1 MKGEMDGTSR
11 AHASSGAAEN
21 DGGEELDPLVLLP
34 RLARLGT
41 ALNRGGLV
49 EHAMEQAGSGLDRP
63 AMNVLVQL
71 RMADGPLRVGE
82 IAHRMQVAGPH
93 VTRQVNELERRRLV
107 RRVVDP
113 GDQRARLIEAS
124 PAGSASADRY
134 LKAIFGS
141 FNQAL
146 AGWSPEDRRA
156 LGRLLG
162 RFTDDLVAHLAA
174 LDAQDCAGPGGN

>member
-1 MKGEMDGTSR
+1 MDGTSR
-11 AHASSGAAEN
+11 ARASSDAAEN
-21 DGGEELDPLVLLP
+21 GGGEELDLMVLLP
-34 RLARLGT
+34 RLAQLGT
-41 ALNRGGLV
+41 AINRGDLV
-49 EHAMEQAGSGLDRP
+49 ERAMEQSGSGLDRP
-63 AMNVLVQL
+63 AMNVLMQL

-82 IAHRMQVAGPH
+82 IAQRMQVVGPH

-113 GDQRARLIEAS
+113 DDQRARLIEAT
-124 PAGSASADRY
+124 PEGSASADRY
-134 LKAIFGS
+134 LEAIFGY

-146 AGWSPEDRRA
+146 ADWSAEDRRA

-174 LDAQDCAGPGGN
+174 LDAQDRGPGRN